1 MEQLSSLPLLAQVCS
16 LGGFFFGSGL
26 LMTRLPLLP
35 SLMLSFF
42 VLYGFLNSNGGTPS
56 FAFSHPWIIVALH
69 GVFILPFIGIWIL
82 FFKAMASA
90 SGPDSMGLG
99 FAGMWLIV
107 ITGIAVALF
116 ILISLFPALFKLGKM
131 FFALHCGGWLAALYI
146 LLFVLG
152 AALGVFTLSDLAGFP
167 DNLSVIAGQFIWTA
181 LIGCLICFCSLAGIA
196 SGNTSLCFALAFF
209 VVFLFGGVISKTAA
223 KAHDSYLHS
232 PKHQRIFEAASSGN
246 AESLRL
252 LSEKGL
258 NVNARDWREG
268 TPLMA
273 AAESGNLENV
283 ILLIEAGADV
293 NSRDKYGDT
302 ALSLAV
308 SKDNEAV
315 VRKLVEAGAKINTIS
330 ENGLTPLVDSVID
343 GNGDMAL
350 FLIQSGADVNM
361 SGEYPY
367 RAALTEAAIRGD
379 EKLTEALLKAGA
391 DVNKADYHGKTA
403 LQFALGW
410 NKRSKAAKLIYAAGG
425 RLGKISEDE
434 QVNPMMDYACSF
446 GFTEV
451 VSQLI
456 QHGVKPNAHFAI
468 LAAQEGKSEVLK
480 LLISAGLDVNQKDD
494 KGDDILLF
502 AVSSGDLDC
511 VKILVENGADIAF
524 EKNTETGSTGPALI
538 LASLGGHL
546 PAVRYLAQ
554 SGADL
559 DIQNSFGETAL
570 MIAASKGH
578 YDIVDFLIQAGADI
592 NKQKNAGTTAVK
604 FAAGSGNTE
613 ILEALIK
620 AGADVNL
627 GDNDDDTPLGEAV
640 FQGQLKA
647 AEVLIRAGA
656 NVNAKNKEGKTILD
670 FAKEKG
676 YKEIESL
683 LKSAGAK

>member
-116 ILISLFPALFKLGKM
+116 ILISLFPALFKFGKM
-131 FFALHCGGWLAALYI
+131 IYALNCGVWPSALYI

-152 AALGVFTLSDLAGFP
+152 AGLGIFTLSDVVNGLES
-167 DNLSVIAGQFIWTA
+167 LSSVAGQFVWIA
-181 LIGCLICFCSLAGIA
+181 LIGFFICLCSLSGIA
-196 SGNTSLCFALAFF
+196 SGNASLCFILFF
-209 VVFLFGGVISKTAA
+209 IVMILSGGIIKNAVF
-223 KAHDSYLHS
+223 KAHYSYLHS
-232 PKHQRIFEAASSGN
+232 QKQQEIITAAKNDST
-246 AESLRL
+246 ESLKL
-252 LSEKGL
+252 ALDKGL
-258 NVNARDWREG
+258 NVNARDMLED
-268 TPLMA
+268 TPLMIA
-273 AAESGNLENV
+273 ARRGNVESV
-283 ILLIEAGADV
+283 KLLIEAGADV
-293 NSRDKYGDT
+293 NASNRNGNT
-302 ALSLAV
+302 ALIFAAEKGS
-308 SKDNEAV
+308 EPV
-315 VRKLVEAGAKINTIS
+315 VRELVKGGAKINAIGADGLS
-330 ENGLTPLVDSVID
+330 ALVSSVRNGF
-343 GNGDMAL
+343 GDIAL
-350 FLIQSGADVNM
+350 FLIQSGADVNIK
-361 SGEYPY
+361 SRYPY

-410 NKRSKAAKLIYAAGG
+410 KDRTEAAKLLYSAGG
-425 RLGKISEDE
+425 RLGKISKDD

-468 LAAQEGKSEVLK
+468 MAAQEGKSEVLK
-480 LLISAGLDVNQKDD
+480 LLISARLDVNQKDD

-546 PAVRYLAQ
+546 PVVRYLAQ
-554 SGADL
+554 YGADL

-570 MIAASKGH
+570 MLAAAKGH
-578 YDIVDFLIQAGADI
+578 YDVAEFLIKAGADI
-592 NKQKNAGTTAVK
+592 NKQKGAGTTAVK

-620 AGADVNL
+620 VGADVNL

>member
-1 MEQLSSLPLLAQVCS
+1 MEQLSNLPLLAQIVS

-26 LMTRLPLLP
+26 LMTRFPFLPF
-35 SLMLSFF
+35 LMLSFF
-42 VLYGFLNSNGGTPS
+42 YMYGFLTSNAGTPS

-116 ILISLFPALFKLGKM
+116 ILISMFPALFKLGKM
-131 FFALHCGGWLAALYI
+131 FFALHCGGWLTALYI

-152 AALGVFTLSDLAGFP
+152 AASGVFTLSDLAGFP
-167 DNLSVIAGQFIWTA
+167 DNLSVITGQFIWTA

-209 VVFLFGGVISKTAA
+209 VVFLFGGVIRKTAA
-223 KAHDSYLHS
+223 KAHYSYLHS
-232 PKHQRIFEAASSGN
+232 QKQQEIITAAKNDST
-246 AESLRL
+246 ESLKL
-252 LSEKGL
+252 ALDKGL
-258 NVNARDWREG
+258 NVNARDMLED
-268 TPLMA
+268 TPLMIA
-273 AAESGNLENV
+273 ARRGNVESV
-283 ILLIEAGADV
+283 KLLIEAGADV
-293 NSRDKYGDT
+293 NASNRNGNT
-302 ALSLAV
+302 ALILAAEKG
-308 SKDNEAV
+308 SEPV
-315 VRKLVEAGAKINTIS
+315 VRKLVEAGAKINAIGADGLS
-330 ENGLTPLVDSVID
+330 ALVSSVRNGF
-343 GNGDMAL
+343 GDIAL
-350 FLIQSGADVNM
+350 FLIHSGADVNIK
-361 SGEYPY
+361 SRYPY
-367 RAALTEAAIRGD
+367 RPALTEAAINGD
-379 EKLTEALLKAGA
+379 KRLTEALLKAGA
-391 DVNKADYHGKTA
+391 DVNKADFHGKTA

-410 NKRSKAAKLIYAAGG
+410 KDRTEAAKLLYSAGG
-425 RLGKISEDE
+425 RLGKISKDD
-434 QVNPMMDYACSF
+434 QVNPMMDYACSL

-468 LAAQEGKSEVLK
+468 MAAQEGKSEVLK
-480 LLISAGLDVNQKDD
+480 LLIADGLDVNQKDD
-494 KGDDILLF
+494 KGDAVLLS
-502 AVSSGDLDC
+502 AVSSGDVDS

-546 PAVRYLAQ
+546 PVVRYLAQ
-554 SGADL
+554 YGADL

-570 MIAASKGH
+570 MLAAAKGH
-578 YDIVDFLIQAGADI
+578 YEVAEFLIKAGADI
-592 NKQKNAGTTAVK
+592 NKQKGAGTTAVK